1 VLERRLHGGSLP
13 AYLRSLPPLLT
24 MERLLFR
31 MLGAGFL
38 LLTLTLGTGMV
49 FSEEL
54 SGQPLQF
61 NHKVVFGILAWVIFA
76 ALLGG
81 RQVYGWRGRVA
92 LRWTLAGFLALV
104 LAYIGSKFVLEVILH
119 R

>member
-1 VLERRLHGGSLP
+1 
-13 AYLRSLPPLLT
+13 

-31 MLGAGFL
+31 IITAGFL
-38 LLTLTLGTGMV
+38 LLTLTLGTGMM

-54 SGQPLQF
+54 FGRPLQF
-61 NHKVVFGILAWVIFA
+61 THKVVFGILAWLIFA
-76 ALLGG
+76 ALLAG
-81 RQVYGWRGRVA
+81 RQLYGWRGRVA

-104 LAYIGSKFVLEVILH
+104 LAYIGSKFVLEVILQ

>member
-1 VLERRLHGGSLP
+1 
-13 AYLRSLPPLLT
+13 

-31 MLGAGFL
+31 IIAMGFL
-38 LLTLTLGTGMV
+38 LLTLTLGSGML

-54 SGQPLQF
+54 SGHPLKF
-61 NHKVVFGILAWVIFA
+61 NHKVVFGILAWCIFA
-76 ALLGG
+76 ALLAG
-81 RQVYGWRGRVA
+81 RQIYGWRGRLA

-104 LAYIGSKFVLEVILH
+104 LAYLGSKFVLEVILQ